1 MMIKIY
7 KMILFIEIIAVS
19 IIMQMLFTTMTLR
32 LRALPYTLYY
42 DKHFFNL
49 VVGCSNQNNYNTL

>member
-1 MMIKIY
+1 
-7 KMILFIEIIAVS
+7 MILFIEIIAVS